1 MCEVSGKLIAWVD
14 HELDNDEMADVQRH
28 VQECF
33 ECRTQLDA
41 YQEVSRTFDAYL
53 DATVASKWQR
63 QVPLPVRVLG
73 VAGAV
78 ALAAVLLVL
87 HHTRVEPP
95 APRASVKTALSAV
108 VLEAAPGPAPA
119 RRVHR
124 PHSVAPVQNQIATNW
139 PPTQPAIQIAIP
151 AESMFPP
158 GAMPEGINFTAD
170 LSIAADGSAQQIRLQ
185 PRLIGFERRAT
196 QP

>member
-1 MCEVSGKLIAWVD
+1 
-14 HELDNDEMADVQRH
+14 MADVQRH
-28 VQECF
+28 VRECI

-53 DATVASKWQR
+53 DATVASKSQR
-63 QVPLPVRVLG
+63 RVPCPVRVLG

-78 ALAAVLLVL
+78 GLAAVLLVSY
-87 HHTRVEPP
+87 HTRVEPP
-95 APRASVKTALSAV
+95 VPPSSVKAAPSAL
-108 VLEAAPGPAPA
+108 VLEAAPAPAPA

-124 PHSVAPVQNQIATNW
+124 PRSVAPVQNQIAINW

-170 LSIAADGSAQQIRLQ
+170 LSIAADGSAQEMRLQ
-185 PRLIGFERRAT
+185 PRLILFERRAI